1 MLGPHNV
8 IARARYALPL
18 VPNRCLADDRSLSLA
33 LATKTEV
40 HLWRETPSQC
50 PVWLWLAKMQTT
62 FGAREPCCAVRHS
75 HCFRLEAGARGPG
88 ARRIFFLE

>member
-62 FGAREPCCAVRHS
+62 FGARVARS
-75 HCFRLEAGARGPG
+75 GIRIAFGWRRGRGAPVPG
-88 ARRIFFLE
+88 GFFS